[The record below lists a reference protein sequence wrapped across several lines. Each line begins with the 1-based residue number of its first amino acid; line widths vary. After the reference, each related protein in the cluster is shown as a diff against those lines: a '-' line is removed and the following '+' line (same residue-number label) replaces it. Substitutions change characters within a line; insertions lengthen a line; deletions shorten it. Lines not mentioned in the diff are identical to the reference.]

1 MSAILAILTAAILI
15 VIGVLRAKHPRKKAS
30 PVIVRRY
37 HHRGH
42 AWVRETGDGDV
53 IVGIDDFAQ
62 ALIGSVDE
70 VRLPRLLRKLNQ
82 GSAAFEIRHGERVVP
97 IMSPIAGRIVAK
109 NEMIATNP
117 SLLNTSPYGDGW
129 LVRIKPANLQRQTG
143 NLFSGKEAQQWLDA
157 ARARL
162 HQIFVG
168 TPALMYQDGGE
179 LVRNLSDKCSDR
191 EWEAIVNEF
200 FLGESQSVAQR

>member
-15 VIGVLRAKHPRKKAS
+15 GLGVLRARQPHKKLS

-42 AWVRETGDGDV
+42 AWIRETEDGDV
-53 IVGIDDFAQ
+53 VVGIDDFAQ
-62 ALIGSVDE
+62 SLIGSVDE
-70 VRLPRLLRKLNQ
+70 VRLPRLLKRIRQ
-82 GSAAFEIRHGERVVP
+82 GGVAFHLRHGNRLVP
-97 IMSPIAGRIVAK
+97 IMSPVEGRVVAK
-109 NEMIATNP
+109 NEMLLANP

-129 LVRIKPANLQRQTG
+129 LIRVKPRKLQLQVS
-143 NLFSGKEAQQWLDA
+143 NLFSGKAAQQWLDG

-162 HQIFVG
+162 HQVFAG

-179 LVRNLSDKCSDR
+179 LIRGLSDKCSDR
-191 EWEAIVNEF
+191 EWDTLVREF
-200 FLGESQSVAQR
+200 FLGETNSVA